1 MMSQTDGD
9 HIVIHKPSLL
19 TLAVKRTFDFAVS
32 GLAIVLLLP
41 LFAIVAVAIK
51 LDSPGPVF
59 FRQTRVGRGG
69 HLFKIFKFR
78 SMVVDAA
85 KSGTSLTVQADPRI
99 TRIGAF
105 LRDKKIDELPQLL
118 NVFSGNMSFVGP
130 RPEVPEYMEF
140 YTPRQRDVI
149 LSMRPGIT
157 DYAAIVYRDESEMLD
172 GQSDP
177 IDVYRN
183 QIMPTKFVLYERYSR
198 EIGPVNDLRLILATV
213 SLLISEDSPDWF
225 GIERDLTAGR
235 VN

>member
-1 MMSQTDGD
+1 MSQTDGD
-9 HIVIHKPSLL
+9 HIVTHKPSAV
-19 TLAVKRTFDFAVS
+19 TLAVKRVFDFAVS

-41 LFAIVAVAIK
+41 LFAVVAVAIK

-69 HLFKIFKFR
+69 RLFKIYKFR

-85 KSGTSLTVQADPRI
+85 KVGTSLTVQADPRI

-118 NVFSGNMSFVGP
+118 NVFGGSMSFVGP

-140 YTPRQRDVI
+140 YTPRQREVI
-149 LSMRPGIT
+149 LSMQPGIT
-157 DYAAIVYRDESEMLD
+157 DYAAIVYRDESEILD
-172 GQSDP
+172 GESDP

-183 QIMPTKFVLYERYSR
+183 QIMPTKYILYERYSR

-225 GIERDLTAGR
+225 GIERDLSSGP
-235 VN
+235 VS